1 MAQLVLGMNG
11 LNGIPAVYSVPE
23 QKKYT
28 LLQRI
33 SDDNGNEIGTVS
45 GYQIGQDNKEYAC
58 VCLDA
63 VYRADSLQYLS
74 DNVAIT
80 NLPNW
85 SDQRIWDV
93 DEVFFKETATF
104 ATDKILAMTTGGTYT
119 SSACTHCRSF
129 SFVIDGITY
138 EGQLPTITELL
149 DIFRHR
155 TRINALDST
164 ASSYTSKVIPY
175 NKTTWSSTQRSTTY
189 AWYIH
194 SYGSVNPN
202 TKNSSYFV
210 VPVIEL
216 PLA

>member
-1 MAQLVLGMNG
+1 MAQLILGTDS
-11 LNGIPAVYSVPE
+11 LNGIPAIYQAPE

-45 GYQIGQDNKEYAC
+45 GYQLGQDNKEYAC

-63 VYRADSLQYLS
+63 VYREASLQYLS

-80 NLPNW
+80 DLPNW
-85 SDQRIWDV
+85 VDQRIWDV

-129 SFVIDGITY
+129 SFVIDGVTY
-138 EGQLPTITELL
+138 QGQLPTIMELVN
-149 DIFRHR
+149 IFQHR
-155 TRINALDST
+155 TRINSLDPT
-164 ASSYTSKVIPY
+164 ASSYNSKIIPR
-175 NKTTWSSTQRSTTY
+175 NKTTWSSTQISSTR
-189 AWYIH
+189 AL
-194 SYGSVNPN
+194 SVNDFGLV
-202 TKNSSYFV
+202 TLNSKSVAYFV

-216 PLA
+216 SLT